1 MSDHYYSNHP
11 QSEVITE
18 TKEYR
23 LRHHTLKLTSGTGVF
38 SKKGID
44 FGSQVLMETFEPPSI
59 SGDFLD
65 LGCGYGPIGLTIA
78 KEFTDRH
85 IYMVDVNERA
95 IQFAKEN
102 AKQNNISNV
111 TIQQSDGFETIS
123 QKRFASII
131 TNPPIRAGKKV
142 IFSFFEKSFEQLDDG
157 GELWV
162 VIQKKQGAP
171 STIKYLETMFQ
182 QVDVVAKKKGYFI
195 IRAHKGKLD

>member
-1 MSDHYYSNHP
+1 
-11 QSEVITE
+11 EVLTE
-18 TKEYR
+18 MEESR
-23 LRHHTLKLTSGTGVF
+23 LRHHTLNLTPGTGVL
-38 SKKGID
+38 SKKGIAY
-44 FGSQVLMETFEPPSI
+44 GSQVLLQTCEAPAVSADVP
-59 SGDFLD
+59 D
-65 LGCGYGPIGLTIA
+65 LGCGYGPLGITVA
-78 KEFTDRH
+78 MEYQDRH
-85 IYMVDVNERA
+85 IHMVDVNDRA
-95 IQFAKEN
+95 IQFAREN

-123 QKRFASII
+123 DRRFASVI

-142 IFSFFEKSFEQLDDG
+142 IFTFFEKSFEQLDDG

-171 STIKYLETMFQ
+171 STIKHLETMFQ

>member
-1 MSDHYYSNHP
+1 
-11 QSEVITE
+11 
-18 TKEYR
+18 
-23 LRHHTLKLTSGTGVF
+23 
-38 SKKGID
+38 
-44 FGSQVLMETFEPPSI
+44 I
-59 SGDFLD
+59 SGDFQD

-85 IYMVDVNERA
+85 IYMVDVNDRA
-95 IQFAKEN
+95 IQFAREN

-123 QKRFASII
+123 DSRFASVI
-131 TNPPIRAGKKV
+131 TIPQIRPVKKV
-142 IFSFFEKSFEQLDDG
+142 IFTFFEKSFEQLDDG

-162 VIQKKQGAP
+162 VIQKNPGSP
-171 STIKYLETMFQ
+171 STKKHLETMFQ